1 MAIAPDGATVATA
14 GWSAE
19 HVHHNY
25 HFPRASGRLQ
35 RRIPGLPNV
44 IHYLAYSPDGR
55 YLVAALSDK
64 NGIRVYETR
73 DFREIARDSDYGDHS
88 LWAEFD
94 QRGRLV
100 TTCWDGYVR
109 LYDANFTR
117 LVRSKALGGTRPWA
131 ARFSPDGSTIAVGF
145 SDTTAVNVLSGT
157 DLSFS
162 ATRLTARV
170 WRTVL

>member
-1 MAIAPDGATVATA
+1 MRPPLGPGDEGKLYAVAIAPDGATVATA

-19 HVHHNY
+19 HDNDIY
-25 HFPRASGRLQ
+25 LFNRASGRLQ

-88 LWAEFD
+88 LWAEC
-94 QRGRLV
+94 LTSV
-100 TTCWDGYVR
+100 
-109 LYDANFTR
+109 
-117 LVRSKALGGTRPWA
+117 GGW
-131 ARFSPDGSTIAVGF
+131 
-145 SDTTAVNVLSGT
+145 
-157 DLSFS
+157 
-162 ATRLTARV
+162 
-170 WRTVL
+170 